1 MIYGIDLGTTNSL
14 IGYGD
19 QLITGLVSSSVDLAT
34 KEQVPRGYVTDTVE
48 SSYKANMTTGTSG
61 QIPMLASS
69 IILRT
74 LADKVY
80 EKTGKVCQDVVVSV
94 PAKFSNTQRE
104 AVKKSVEMANLNLKG
119 LVNEPTAAA
128 LYVCK
133 ERKGRVLVF
142 DLGGGTFDVTLLD
155 SRFGTYMVE
164 ATEGLIL
171 AGDDFDKALLDYA
184 LSKIKLPIRFRTPL
198 NMKRLQNGMRLVKE
212 SIQRSNAPALYSLPT
227 DIGFKG
233 EVEITPEIYC
243 QIMMKVFEPTVKL
256 AQRILSTYT
265 YMSEEDAPSLV
276 FVGGSTIC
284 PFLRAWVSK
293 ELGLPQFASADDADF
308 TVARGV
314 SIYAKMLEDGEIE
327 TQVDDVTSRISI
339 EDSNGWAIQVID
351 KNTVIPY
358 SASITVCND
367 KRSDV
372 LELNLY
378 SGDDTL
384 CSRNEYLGTLTYK
397 YPQVMEPGEGY
408 VDVAVNV
415 DRNGLIS
422 IIGTDLLTQEQ
433 QQIKLERGVRLC

>member
-1 MIYGIDLGTTNSL
+1 
-14 IGYGD
+14 
-19 QLITGLVSSSVDLAT
+19 
-34 KEQVPRGYVTDTVE
+34 
-48 SSYKANMTTGTSG
+48 
-61 QIPMLASS
+61 
-69 IILRT
+69 
-74 LADKVY
+74 
-80 EKTGKVCQDVVVSV
+80 
-94 PAKFSNTQRE
+94 
-104 AVKKSVEMANLNLKG
+104 
-119 LVNEPTAAA
+119 
-128 LYVCK
+128 
-133 ERKGRVLVF
+133 
-142 DLGGGTFDVTLLD
+142 
-155 SRFGTYMVE
+155 MVE

-184 LSKIKLPIRFRTPL
+184 LSKIKLPIRFKTPL
-198 NMKRLQNGMRLVKE
+198 NIKVMQNAMRLVKE
-212 SIQRSNAPALYSLPT
+212 SIQRSNAPALFTLPT
-227 DIGFKG
+227 DMGFKG
-233 EVEITPEIYC
+233 EVEITPDIYC
-243 QIMMKVFEPTVKL
+243 KIMMEVFAPTVKL

-265 YMSEEDAPSLV
+265 YIGEEDAPSLV

-284 PFLRAWVSK
+284 PFLRAWVSQ

-358 SASITVCND
+358 SASIMVCND
-367 KRSDV
+367 KKSDV

-422 IIGTDLLTQEQ
+422 IVGTDLLTQEQ